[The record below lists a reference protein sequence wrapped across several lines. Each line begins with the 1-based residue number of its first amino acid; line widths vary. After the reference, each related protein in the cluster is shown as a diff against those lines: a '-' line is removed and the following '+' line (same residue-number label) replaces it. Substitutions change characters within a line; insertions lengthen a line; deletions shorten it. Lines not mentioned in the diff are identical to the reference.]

1 MVYNFVNHRQ
11 DRMTLETKVDQ
22 KLGNLKKE
30 KHSILGELK
39 ALRAKEM
46 GANDGIQ
53 TGPPSAALQQDVGS
67 DFMEVLQLQG
77 VYEFY
82 YFIFFTTDSSYL
94 KVIRKFFF

>member
-39 ALRAKEM
+39 ALKAKEM

-53 TGPPSAALQQDVGS
+53 TGPPLAASQQDVGS

-82 YFIFFTTDSSYL
+82 YNCM
-94 KVIRKFFF
+94 